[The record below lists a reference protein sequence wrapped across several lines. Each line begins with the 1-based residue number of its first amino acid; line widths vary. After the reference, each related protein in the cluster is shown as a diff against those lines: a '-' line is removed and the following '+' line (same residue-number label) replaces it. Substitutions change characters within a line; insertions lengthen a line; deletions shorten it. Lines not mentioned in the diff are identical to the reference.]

1 MPKGALRWRLRNR
14 IAMVREARGMTQQ
27 ELASLLGIARSTV
40 ATWESDDSRPSDA
53 MVGRLSQVL
62 RCRPGQLFPYDF
74 V

>member
-1 MPKGALRWRLRNR
+1 MPKGALRWRMRNR
-14 IAMVREARGMTQQ
+14 IAMAREARGMTQQ
-27 ELASLLGIARSTV
+27 QLAALLGIARSTL
-40 ATWESDDSRPSDA
+40 AKWESDGSRPSDV

>member
-14 IAMVREARGMTQQ
+14 IGMVREARGMTQQ

-40 ATWESDDSRPSDA
+40 ANWESDGSRPSDA

-62 RCRPGQLFPYDF
+62 RCRPGQLFPCDF